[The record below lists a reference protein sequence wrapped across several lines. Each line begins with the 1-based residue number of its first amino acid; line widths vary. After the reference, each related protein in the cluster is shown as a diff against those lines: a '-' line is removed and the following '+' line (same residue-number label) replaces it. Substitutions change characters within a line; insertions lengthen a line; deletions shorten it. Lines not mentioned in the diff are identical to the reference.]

1 MNSILNVRDLVV
13 VYDTP
18 RGSVLALDGVN
29 VLLNAGET
37 LGIVGES
44 GSGKST
50 LGLAIGRLMPQ
61 NANRVTGD
69 LIVNG
74 HSVFEG
80 NDEDLRFLRRD
91 SLGFIFQNPM
101 TALDPTMRIGRQLT
115 RAVGRRA
122 TREIVYSLLSRV
134 GLAETERVYHSFP
147 HELSGGMAQRVAI
160 AIAIARS
167 PQLIVADE
175 PTASLDAWLRDQVLE
190 LLISMCRATGA
201 ALVLLS
207 HDLHMVSRYCRHVA
221 VMYGGRIVEY
231 GEREAVFHRQIHPY
245 TRALLKAAPGAE
257 GPHGRLNSIRGVPPI
272 LMERSTHCVFA
283 PRCDWAVDQCLD
295 ERPEARWID
304 ERSVICH
311 RAEVLLAGASGT

>member
-1 MNSILNVRDLVV
+1 MNSILDVRDLVV

-18 RGSVLALDGVN
+18 RGAVLALDGVS

-69 LIVNG
+69 LVVNG

-80 NDEDLRFLRRD
+80 SDEDLRILRRD
-91 SLGFIFQNPM
+91 TLGFIFQNPM
-101 TALDPTMRIGRQLT
+101 TALDPTMRVGRQLT
-115 RAVGRRA
+115 RAIGRRA
-122 TREIVYSLLSRV
+122 TPEFVCSQLSRV
-134 GLAETERVYHSFP
+134 GLVETDRVFHSFP

-160 AIAIARS
+160 AIAIARR

-190 LLISMCRATGA
+190 LLISMCRASGA

-231 GEREAVFHRQIHPY
+231 GEREAVFHRQAHPY
-245 TRALLKAAPGAE
+245 SRALLKAAPGAE
-257 GPHGRLNSIRGVPPI
+257 GPHGRLSSIRGVPPI
-272 LMERSTHCVFA
+272 LMERSTRCVFA

-295 ERPEARWID
+295 KRPEARWID

-311 RAEVLLAGASGT
+311 RAEALLAGASGT

>member
-1 MNSILNVRDLVV
+1 MNSILDVRDLVV

-29 VLLNAGET
+29 VLLSAGET

-101 TALDPTMRIGRQLT
+101 TALDPTMRVGRQLT

-272 LMERSTHCVFA
+272 LMERSTRCVFA